1 MNTALIAAFQ
11 KYGIDPRMWRMLL
24 GFAVAEG
31 DNPSGNPT
39 LGFVDYQLPSIGTDL
54 DSHVDA
60 LADQLGYRLPVSG
73 PFPASGSDW
82 DQAQWM
88 AVVVGQAGSSSDW
101 QGNVQPSQD
110 SYINSIVTNM
120 PPQSEIDAVE
130 GESTVTEIVLAYD
143 HSITPQE
150 QSWDCGPAS
159 TQVVLSGRGIVDSES
174 DLITREGTN
183 LDGTADISQVSNALN
198 QSLPDAGYV
207 VAYMRDDPPTQ
218 DQKDALWSAITRSID
233 AGYGLVAN
241 IVAPPS
247 NYPRGVKGSQS
258 PSYGGGTVFHYVPL
272 MGYDPDE
279 RAVWVADPGF
289 QPFGYWV
296 SFDQLATLI
305 PPKGYCYATAA
316 VPVPPEV
323 DPVTQ
328 PDPAPSWPTSAT
340 DRELLEYIA
349 AQLGPGDPAWPS
361 KGSTLRDKVWSI

>member
-1 MNTALIAAFQ
+1 
-11 KYGIDPRMWRMLL
+11 MWRMLL

-39 LGFVDYQLPSIGTDL
+39 LGFVDYQLPGIGTDL
-54 DSHVDA
+54 DSHVKA
-60 LADQLGYRLPVSG
+60 LADQLQDRLPVAG
-73 PFPASGSDW
+73 PFPETGTDH
-82 DQAQWM
+82 DQAEWM
-88 AVVVGQAGSSSDW
+88 AVVVGQSGSASDW
-101 QGNVQPSQD
+101 QGNAQPSLEHYVD
-110 SYINSIVTNM
+110 SITSNM
-120 PPQSEIDAVE
+120 PAQIDTPQED
-130 GESTVTEIVLAYD
+130 TPVTQIVLDYD

-174 DLITREGTN
+174 DLITREGTS

-207 VAYMRDDPPTQ
+207 VTYMRNDPPTQ
-218 DQKDALWSAITRSID
+218 DQKDALWSAITHSID

-247 NYPRGVKGSQS
+247 NYPIGVNGSVS

-272 MGYDPDE
+272 MGYLDGPE

-289 QPFGYWV
+289 RPFGYWV

-316 VPVPPEV
+316 VPTPPEV
-323 DPVTQ
+323 TPVLDPT
-328 PDPAPSWPTSAT
+328 PEPAPT
-340 DRELLEYIA
+340 DDFQTWLKTAPDRDLLEYIVN
-349 AQLGPGDPAWPS
+349 QLGPGFPTWAS
-361 KGSTLRDKVWSI
+361 AGSTLRDKVWSI